1 MKTAFDLITSRLG
14 LLAIL
19 AVALLTFHV
28 IDKRSA
34 VSNATEGYVKTV
46 EVATVRAELAELKR
60 RNDITEK
67 ANVALFD
74 AKKSAE
80 LNVRVFEK
88 ELQDYEAEVHLNPA
102 CVVTDD
108 LLGRLQ

>member
-1 MKTAFDLITSRLG
+1 MKFIFDLITSRLG

-28 IDKRSA
+28 IDKQAA
-34 VSNATEGYVKTV
+34 VRAATDGYVKAV

-67 ANVALFD
+67 ANVVLSD
-74 AKKSAE
+74 AKKNAE

-108 LLGRLQ
+108 LFGRLQ